1 METTSDER
9 CPRRPGSAGVRSWP
23 LRQPGQASPR
33 RRPSRSASFAADPA
47 DGPILK
53 PLPERYFTV
62 YGTNAEMRWDS
73 VDPHRHLTPQPR
85 LFVRNHTRT
94 PRIDPHSYRL
104 SVFGD
109 GLRQARTRTRRSA

>member
-1 METTSDER
+1 METTSDDGSL
-9 CPRRPGSAGVRSWP
+9 RRPGSAGVRCWP
-23 LRQPGQASPR
+23 LRRQGQASPR
-33 RRPSRSASFAADPA
+33 RQPFPDASYAADPA

-73 VDPHRHLTPQPR
+73 VDPDRHLTPQPR

-94 PRIDPHSYRL
+94 PRIDRAQLPPARL
-104 SVFGD
+104 
-109 GLRQARTRTRRSA
+109 R